1 MYMVDYEGTMPI
13 FAYAYLT
20 HDRRWTGPRAYRI
33 TIYQDDTLMCWTP
46 ISSILCRERR
56 QS

>member
-33 TIYQDDTLMCWTP
+33 TIYQDGKAD
-46 ISSILCRERR
+46 RAD
-56 QS
+56 